1 MTLRDIYNTFFFQ
14 VNWLDQNILTIAI
27 AILLWLLVFRYFYN
41 IFYDFVDEY
50 IPKKENMTLEEEI
63 ERDKY
68 IRKLMRRLSI
78 FQFLVFPSLII
89 LYVYYFVL

>member
-1 MTLRDIYNTFFFQ
+1 MTLD
-14 VNWLDQNILTIAI
+14 
-27 AILLWLLVFRYFYN
+27 
-41 IFYDFVDEY
+41 
-50 IPKKENMTLEEEI
+50 EEI

-68 IRKLMRRLSI
+68 IRKLMKRLSI

>member
-14 VNWLDQNILTIAI
+14 VNWLDQNILTVAI
-27 AILLWLLVFRYFYN
+27 AILLWLLVLRYFYN
-41 IFYDFVDEY
+41 GLYDSLDER

-68 IRKLMRRLSI
+68 IRKLMKRLLI
-78 FQFLVFPSLII
+78 FWLLVFPSLII
-89 LYVYYFVL
+89 LYVYFFVL

>member
-14 VNWLDQNILTIAI
+14 VNWLDQNILTVAI
-27 AILLWLLVFRYFYN
+27 AILLWLLVLRYFYN
-41 IFYDFVDEY
+41 GFYDSFDER

-68 IRKLMRRLSI
+68 IRKFIKRLLI
-78 FQFLVFPSLII
+78 FWLLVFPSLII
-89 LYVYYFVL
+89 LYVYFFVL

>member
-14 VNWLDQNILTIAI
+14 VNWFDQNIFTIAI

-41 IFYDFVDEY
+41 GFYNLVDEW

-63 ERDKY
+63 ERDKN
-68 IRKLMRRLSI
+68 IRKFMKRFSI
-78 FQFLVFPSLII
+78 FWFLVFPSLII
-89 LYVYYFVL
+89 LYVYFFV

>member
-27 AILLWLLVFRYFYN
+27 AILLWFLVFRYFYN
-41 IFYDFVDEY
+41 IFYDFVDEH
-50 IPKKENMTLEEEI
+50 IPKKENMTLDEEI